1 LGAAPADRSR
11 GPAGPGRL
19 AIFGFLARLFGMAA
33 KRLGQ
38 PPVLGE
44 IIVCILLGTALLHV
58 KIRAALFPITLRPS
72 MLCAGCQE
80 GTLVRR

>member
-11 GPAGPGRL
+11 GPAVPGRL
-19 AIFGFLARLFGMAA
+19 AILSLLTRLFGLAA

-44 IIVCILLGTALLHV
+44 IIVGILLGTALLHV
-58 KIRAALFPITLRPS
+58 KIRAALFPITLRPP